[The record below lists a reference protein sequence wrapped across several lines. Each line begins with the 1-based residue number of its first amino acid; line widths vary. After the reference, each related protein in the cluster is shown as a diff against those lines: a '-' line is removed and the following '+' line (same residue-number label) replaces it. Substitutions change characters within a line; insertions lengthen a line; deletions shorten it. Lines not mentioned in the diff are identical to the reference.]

1 MPAAMVTLPLS
12 LEALDATG
20 VDTLCLFVVSDE
32 RPLGGAAG
40 YADWRLCGQLSRL
53 LVDGFLE
60 GSRGESLLLPS
71 SGRIGAPRVVVLG
84 LGPGGE
90 ALHPGVLRSAL
101 SQAADVLNRVR
112 VDSVALELPGRSALP
127 QQERTSA
134 FDEAFVPAFRGM
146 RGGTPRRALHSVL
159 PVRASRGRAT
169 RWPRCPPGHG

>member
-71 SGRIGAPRVVVLG
+71 VGRMGPGRVVVLG
-84 LGPGGE
+84 VGPQAE
-90 ALHPGVLRSAL
+90 ASHPAAIRGAL
-101 SQAADVLNRVR
+101 EQAADVLNRVR
-112 VDSVALELPGRSALP
+112 VDSVAIELPGRATLGPAERNAAL
-127 QQERTSA
+127 S
-134 FDEAFVPAFRGM
+134 EAFLPAFRG
-146 RGGTPRRALHSVL
+146 TKVTVL
-159 PVRASRGRAT
+159 VDPPARSRS
-169 RWPRCPPGHG
+169 P